1 MAANE
6 SPGEAK
12 ANHLPS
18 LDGLRGVAA
27 LVVVLTH
34 SLSGVQSGSDL
45 LIALTASP
53 LIPLINSKI
62 AVQVFFVLSGF
73 VLTGSLLRNPSLRA
87 VPQFYVRRI
96 FRIHPPYV
104 VALLIAWMV
113 SFQYLPARNELSNFG
128 DILFNVHL
136 PFDELIGYLTFP
148 SQAANQLPVGWT
160 LKIEMIFS
168 FLMPVMLWFALRTHV
183 ALLIAVFIIP
193 FFIGPW
199 GHPILKFGLD
209 FSFGIGLFLYGTACT
224 ATFRRIGNLGT
235 GVWVIAMLVI
245 ANLPLYLDW
254 PWLIDGGSRGS
265 IFLQSVGSAGLVAAA
280 AYAPPISRLVTG
292 RRCVF
297 VGMIS
302 YSIYLLHWPAAVVAS
317 RIPWSGSDL
326 WIVPVMF
333 AITIPVAALSY
344 YVVERPSIRFGNRV
358 CSRMDRYLTPVGSS
372 R

>member
-12 ANHLPS
+12 VNHLPS

-27 LVVVLTH
+27 LVVVLSH

-45 LIALTASP
+45 LITLIASP

-183 ALLIAVFIIP
+183 ALLIAVFSHARSS
-193 FFIGPW
+193 FAQGW
-199 GHPILKFGLD
+199 VGALVAVTGLRNP
-209 FSFGIGLFLYGTACT
+209 CT
-224 ATFRRIGNLGT
+224 Q
-235 GVWVIAMLVI
+235 
-245 ANLPLYLDW
+245 
-254 PWLIDGGSRGS
+254 IDG
-265 IFLQSVGSAGLVAAA
+265 
-280 AYAPPISRLVTG
+280 
-292 RRCVF
+292 
-297 VGMIS
+297 
-302 YSIYLLHWPAAVVAS
+302 
-317 RIPWSGSDL
+317 
-326 WIVPVMF
+326 
-333 AITIPVAALSY
+333 
-344 YVVERPSIRFGNRV
+344 
-358 CSRMDRYLTPVGSS
+358 LTSPRSLI
-372 R
+372 